1 MNMTRSHTETRVNG
15 DEGPILSNMIP
26 PAKVNRAIPKFAN
39 RLYTPTIVPL
49 ISLGRLRMKY
59 VCIAMNCTEEAK
71 ITATIKTAEVTYL
84 GSYIVLNYR
93 ITIPLIRKE
102 IGTNIEADTQS
113 AILPITGSEIAV
125 AMTAYTIKFL

>member
-26 PAKVNRAIPKFAN
+26 PAKVNSAIPKFAN

-59 VCIAMNCTEEAK
+59 VCIAINCTEEAK
-71 ITATIKTAEVTYL
+71 ITATIMTVEVIDL
-84 GSYIVLNYR
+84 GSCIVLNYK
-93 ITIPLIRKE
+93 IMTPLIRNE
-102 IGTNIEADTQS
+102 SGTNMEADTQS
-113 AILPITGSEIAV
+113 AILP
-125 AMTAYTIKFL
+125 